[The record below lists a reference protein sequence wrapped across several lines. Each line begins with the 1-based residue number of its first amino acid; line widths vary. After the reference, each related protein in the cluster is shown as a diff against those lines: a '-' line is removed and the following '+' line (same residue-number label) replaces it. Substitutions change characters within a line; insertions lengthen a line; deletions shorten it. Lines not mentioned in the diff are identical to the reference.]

1 MYTTLKRKGEID
13 YRGLETKFVT
23 DAGSS
28 LYGMLIPKSMEIIRS
43 YKADDKLPPLII
55 RER

>member
-13 YRGLETKFVT
+13 YSKLETKFVT
-23 DAGSS
+23 DTGSS

-43 YKADDKLPPLII
+43 YKADGKLPPLVIK
-55 RER
+55 ER